1 MEQTITAE
9 IGSKYGPFDI
19 AMIPIWRGGTLSLI
33 ARLGFRV
40 RFFSSLLTS
49 YSSTKY
55 IITHITMSGSPL
67 IPSQLIHSPDS
78 FLTSMHA
85 TPAQALQ
92 MHVDLR
98 ARHSLAMHFAT
109 FAGSD
114 HEALEPIV
122 ELEQA
127 KRAMGMVTGA
137 ADRQGSKDEEGER
150 KAVVTVGDW
159 WIESGMGIID
169 VGETAVVHVGKTPP
183 SSEPSKDHPTVS

>member
-1 MEQTITAE
+1 MP
-9 IGSKYGPFDI
+9 G
-19 AMIPIWRGGTLSLI
+19 LSLI
-33 ARLGFRV
+33 P
-40 RFFSSLLTS
+40 T
-49 YSSTKY
+49 
-55 IITHITMSGSPL
+55 
-67 IPSQLIHSPDS
+67 QLIHTPDS

-114 HEALEPIV
+114 YEALEPIV

-127 KRAMGMVTGA
+127 KRAMEMVTGA
-137 ADRQGSKDEEGER
+137 ADRQGSEDEGDGKGDGNGEGV
-150 KAVVTVGDW
+150 ASVGDW
-159 WIESGMGIID
+159 WMERGMGVID

-183 SSEPSKDHPTVS
+183 RPEPSDHRTVV

>member
-1 MEQTITAE
+1 
-9 IGSKYGPFDI
+9 
-19 AMIPIWRGGTLSLI
+19 
-33 ARLGFRV
+33 
-40 RFFSSLLTS
+40 
-49 YSSTKY
+49 
-55 IITHITMSGSPL
+55 
-67 IPSQLIHSPDS
+67 
-78 FLTSMHA
+78 MHA

-127 KRAMGMVTGA
+127 RRAMEMVTGA
-137 ADRQGSKDEEGER
+137 ADHQGSEDEGEGER
-150 KAVVTVGDW
+150 QGVVSVGDW
-159 WIESGMGIID
+159 WMEGGMGIID

-183 SSEPSKDHPTVS
+183 SPGPLEDHRTVT

>member
-1 MEQTITAE
+1 
-9 IGSKYGPFDI
+9 
-19 AMIPIWRGGTLSLI
+19 MIPIWRGGTLSVI

-40 RFFSSLLTS
+40 RFFLLSLTS
-49 YSSTKY
+49 QPFL
-55 IITHITMSGSPL
+55 SPKTNQVHYPILCLDSHL
-67 IPSQLIHSPDS
+67 IPPPQLIHSPDS

-127 KRAMGMVTGA
+127 RRAMVMVTSP
-137 ADRQGSKDEEGER
+137 ADRQGSEDEGEGER
-150 KAVVTVGDW
+150 EGVVSVGDW
-159 WIESGMGIID
+159 WTEGGMGVID
-169 VGETAVVHVGKTPP
+169 VGETAVVHVGKTPQSP
-183 SSEPSKDHPTVS
+183 EPSEDRRTVT